1 MKKRA
6 IITAVLAV
14 SMILMG
20 TMYAAWTDTLN
31 VTTKVT
37 TGDMDV
43 TFVDLGLYAQY
54 DNEYG
59 SEKKTF
65 TGKTAWSIIDGIG
78 ASGYVPADFFDDNGS
93 YNTIASQEALD
104 AYNARIAGYNSI
116 EFDAQLVDAK
126 PIDISVGAYAGSG
139 ANSSDKIA
147 IEVNSIFP
155 GFAQAFRTD
164 IVNVGTMAAKLGD
177 IKFDVKGKE
186 ASKETKNLVG
196 VALLVNAENYS
207 SDPNFD
213 DEYVFGLAKT
223 LKLGDD
229 AIFKLGGVQFIRLSA
244 LEGISDKAIQRAL
257 AENVLLSSPVDNRM
271 DLYIAV
277 GMDPDT
283 KGEFTTGWSGKL
295 NSRNDDAKS
304 QNDSISFSIDLV
316 WDQYNIP
323 IDVDSQGNILV
334 DANTTQSGHGRP

>member
-6 IITAVLAV
+6 IIAAVLAV

-31 VTTKVT
+31 VNTKVS

-59 SEKKTF
+59 SDKKEF

-78 ASGYVPADFFDDNGS
+78 ETGFVPADFFDDGGN
-93 YNTIASQEALD
+93 YNTIASQEALE
-104 AYNARIAGYNSI
+104 AYNARIAGFNNVS
-116 EFDAQLVDAK
+116 FDAQLVK
-126 PIDISVGAYAGSG
+126 PKAIDISVGDYAGSG

-147 IEVNSIFP
+147 IEVNNIFP

-177 IKFDVKGKE
+177 IKFDVNSKNT
-186 ASKETKNLVG
+186 SKETKNLVG
-196 VALLVNAENYS
+196 IALLVNAENYS
-207 SDPNFD
+207 VKPNID
-213 DEYVFGLAKT
+213 NEYVFGLAKT
-223 LKLGDD
+223 LKLGDN
-229 AIFKLGGVQFIRLSA
+229 AIFTLGGVQFIRLSA
-244 LEGISDKAIQRAL
+244 LEGISDKAIQKAL
-257 AENVLLSSPVDNRM
+257 AENVLLSAPADNRM

-277 GMDPDT
+277 GTDADV
-283 KGEFTTGWSGKL
+283 KSEFTTGWSGKL
-295 NSRNDDAKS
+295 NSYKNDANS

-316 WDQYNIP
+316 WD
-323 IDVDSQGNILV
+323 
-334 DANTTQSGHGRP
+334 